1 MNQRIDMMSGVML
14 QALSATEQDVL
25 VDLWE
30 LDLRALGGELLRFC
44 NQVNERGQAVVWK
57 GQAYEPYPIEA
68 DGFELSGKGA
78 SNRPKI
84 KVSNLLGLVTGLTDK
99 HNQLVG
105 AVVVRRQVLARF
117 LDTGNFIAGNA
128 TADPT
133 QEVVSKFVIEQLSS
147 MTAETAIFELAVPSE
162 ADGAVFPAR
171 IMLAGICPWQ
181 YRGEECGY
189 TGRPVADRFDMPTD
203 DPNKDACSGLLTG
216 CRARFG
222 ITAVLPFGGFPA
234 CDKVTS

>member
-1 MNQRIDMMSGVML
+1 MNQRIQQMSGAML
-14 QALSATEQDVL
+14 TALSALEQDVL
-25 VDLWE
+25 IDLWE
-30 LDLRALGGELLRFC
+30 VDLRSLGGELLRLC
-44 NQVNERGQAVVWK
+44 NIQSEKADFVVWK
-57 GQAYEPYPIEA
+57 GQQYQSYPIEA
-68 DGFELSGKGA
+68 DGFELSGQGA
-78 SNRPKI
+78 SNRPKLT
-84 KVSNLLGLVTGLTDK
+84 VSNLMGLVTGLAEK

>member
-1 MNQRIDMMSGVML
+1 MNQRIQQMSGAML

-30 LDLRALGGELLRFC
+30 VDCRAFGGELLRFC
-44 NQVNERGQAVVWK
+44 NQVNERGQAVVWQ
-57 GQAYEPYPIEA
+57 GQVYEPYPIEA
-68 DGFELSGKGA
+68 DGFVLSGEGA

-84 KVSNLLGLVTGLTDK
+84 KVSNVLGLVTGLTDRYS
-99 HNQLVG
+99 QLVG

-117 LDTGNFIAGNA
+117 LDAVNFTAGNT

-147 MTAETAIFELAVPSE
+147 MTAEVAIFELAVPSE
-162 ADGAVFPAR
+162 ADGAVFPSR
-171 IMLAGICPWQ
+171 IMLAGICPWR

-189 TGRPVADRFDMPTD
+189 TGKPVADRFDMPTD

-222 ITAVLPFGGFPA
+222 LTAVLPFGGFPA
-234 CDKVTS
+234 CDKVSS